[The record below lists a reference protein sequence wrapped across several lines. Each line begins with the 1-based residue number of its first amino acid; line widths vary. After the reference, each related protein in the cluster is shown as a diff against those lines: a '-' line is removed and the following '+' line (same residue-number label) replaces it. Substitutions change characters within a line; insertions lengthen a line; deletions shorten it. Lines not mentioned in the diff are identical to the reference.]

1 MSSSMFIDVDAN
13 NSCLD
18 SYRSWCEWAL
28 TMMHNLLYVPII
40 CLSVSHFYTEVH
52 SQKRSLELYP
62 FKSYACVPYLLLKG
76 ACVHLHFTYKT

>member
-1 MSSSMFIDVDAN
+1 MLIFIDVDAN

-40 CLSVSHFYTEVH
+40 CLSVSHFYTKVH
-52 SQKRSLELYP
+52 SQKRSLELYT
-62 FKSYACVPYLLLKG
+62 FKKLYMCTSFAPKGCMCVP
-76 ACVHLHFTYKT
+76 